1 VRCCGCVG
9 HGAKYAAAPAR
20 ADVYRGPVD
29 DAEISRFW
37 ADARVR
43 GGLNPAGAYLGAN
56 VSETLPP
63 PAWSFGSTPAEA
75 DRLLEMVLAGRKTAT
90 ATFLR
95 DYEDEARRR
104 TEVEEAEGDTL
115 VRTEV
120 DVALPEP
127 GLLSIV
133 VDGQERPRAL
143 IRTTHVDVVRF
154 GNVDE
159 DHARREGEGSL
170 EDWRTAHRALFAEGA
185 RPGEEVV
192 DGTMVVLER
201 FVVVVPAGARRAAR
215 RAGLL

>member
-1 VRCCGCVG
+1 MGG
-9 HGAKYAAAPAR
+9 
-20 ADVYRGPVD
+20 VD

-63 PAWSFGSTPAEA
+63 PAWSFGSTPQEA
-75 DRLLEMVLAGRKTAT
+75 DRLLELVLAGRKTAT
-90 ATFLR
+90 ATSLHE
-95 DYEDEARRR
+95 YEDEARRR
-104 TEVEEAEGDTL
+104 ADAEDHELPDDRGASGSGDTL
-115 VRTEV
+115 VRAAV

-133 VDGQERPRAL
+133 LDGHERPRAL

-154 GNVDE
+154 GDVDE
-159 DHARREGEGSL
+159 DHARREGEGTL
-170 EDWRTAHRALFAEGA
+170 EEWRSAHRAHFAGSA
-185 RPGEEVV
+185 APGEQVT
-192 DGTMVVLER
+192 DDTMVVLER
-201 FVVVVPAGARRAAR
+201 FVVVVPASARRAAK

>member
-1 VRCCGCVG
+1 M
-9 HGAKYAAAPAR
+9 
-20 ADVYRGPVD
+20 D

-63 PAWSFGSTPAEA
+63 PAWSFGSTPEEA
-75 DRLLEMVLAGRKTAT
+75 DRLLDLVLAGRKTAT
-90 ATFLR
+90 ASALHE
-95 DYEDEARRR
+95 YEQEAAARAGGDG
-104 TEVEEAEGDTL
+104 TAEGDTL
-115 VRTEV
+115 VRTDV
-120 DVALPEP
+120 DVVLPEP

-133 VDGQERPRAL
+133 LDGRDVPRAL
-143 IRTTHVDVVRF
+143 IRTTHVDVVRL
-154 GNVDE
+154 GDVDE

-170 EDWRTAHRALFAEGA
+170 EEWRRVHRQVFAETA
-185 RPGEEVV
+185 PHGEVG

-201 FVVVVPAGARRAAR
+201 FVVVVPATARRAAK

>member
-1 VRCCGCVG
+1 
-9 HGAKYAAAPAR
+9 
-20 ADVYRGPVD
+20 VD

-63 PAWSFGSTPAEA
+63 PAWSFGATPEEA
-75 DRLLEMVLAGRKTAT
+75 DRLLGLVLEGRKTAT

-95 DYEDEARRR
+95 DYEDEERRR
-104 TEVEEAEGDTL
+104 TQLEEPAGDTL

-133 VDGQERPRAL
+133 VDGQEHPKAL
-143 IRTTHVDVVRF
+143 IRTTHVDVARF
-154 GNVDE
+154 GDVDE

-170 EDWRTAHRALFAEGA
+170 EDWRAAHRTLFAGSA
-185 RPGEEVV
+185 GPGEDVTDE
-192 DGTMVVLER
+192 TMVVLER
-201 FVVVVPAGARRAAR
+201 FVVVVPATARRAAR